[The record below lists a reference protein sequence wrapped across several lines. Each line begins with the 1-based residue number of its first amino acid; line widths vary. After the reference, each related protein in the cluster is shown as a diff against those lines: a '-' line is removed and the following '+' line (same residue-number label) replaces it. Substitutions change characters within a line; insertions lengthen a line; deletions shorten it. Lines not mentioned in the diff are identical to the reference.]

1 MNNEQLIMNNVEIY
15 DVYGKRMEIPRF
27 ARNDGGAKFPS
38 NSLEGWQ
45 PQADGVVLN
54 ISHLA
59 NGVYFL
65 KINTENSAVVK
76 KIVKQSLK
84 NTNY

>member
-1 MNNEQLIMNNVEIY
+1 
-15 DVYGKRMEIPRF
+15 MEIPRF

-54 ISHLA
+54 IAHLA
-59 NGVYFL
+59 NGIYFL
-65 KINTENSAVVK
+65 KIQTEKGALTRKVVK
-76 KIVKQSLK
+76 Q
-84 NTNY
+84 